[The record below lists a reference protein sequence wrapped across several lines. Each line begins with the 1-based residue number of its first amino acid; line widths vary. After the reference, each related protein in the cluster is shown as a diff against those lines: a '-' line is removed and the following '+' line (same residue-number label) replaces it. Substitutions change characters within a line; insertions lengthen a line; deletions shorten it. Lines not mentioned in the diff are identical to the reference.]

1 MQYTSGSTAN
11 PRGVV
16 LSMRNVTE
24 NVDQIIRNYFRH
36 EGGAPRLPSSVV
48 SWLPLYHDMGLMVGL
63 FIPLFVGCPVILTS
77 PEAFIRKPARWMQ
90 LLAKHQAPFSAAPN
104 FAFDLAVA
112 KTSEEDM
119 AGLDLGHVNTII
131 NGAEQVQPNT
141 ITKFLRRFRPYNL
154 MPAAVK
160 PSYGM
165 AEAVVYLATTKAG
178 SPPTS
183 TEFDADSLARG
194 HAELSTFET
203 ERATRLIRYHSD
215 DKEPLLRIVDP
226 DSNIELGPGR
236 IGEIWIH
243 GKNVSTGYHNADDAL
258 NRDKFQA
265 SIREASAGT
274 PRSPWLRTGDL
285 GFIVGDEFY
294 IVGRMKDL
302 IIQDGVNHYPD
313 DIETTVKEFTG
324 GRVAAFSVSDDGV
337 EHLVIAAEVRT
348 EHGPDKV
355 TIMDFST
362 IKRLVV
368 SALSKLHGLHV
379 TDFLLVP
386 PGALPKTTSGKI
398 SRAACAKQYG
408 ANKLQRSSN
417 VPMTDG
423 SVTADKLQKWFR
435 EYLSTHIECHPNEVS
450 LDVPIRDLGLKS
462 IDVLAI
468 PGDLGDRFGFCIPD
482 LAVWDNPSANDLI
495 DSLLNQRSADS
506 LRESHG
512 HADRNT
518 QGRGSINEP
527 VAVIGV
533 GCRFPGDIDGPER
546 LWDFLTEKKC
556 AITAYPDRG
565 FTNAGTFAES
575 GGFLKDVAGF
585 DNRFFDIPPDE
596 ALRMDPQQRLLLEVS
611 WEALEHAGIIP
622 ESLRL
627 SRTGVFVG
635 VSSTDYVRLVS
646 ASAQQKSTI
655 WDNTGGSSSIIA
667 NRISYFLDI
676 QGPSIVI
683 DTACS
688 SSLVAVHLACRSLS
702 TWDCDIALVGGT
714 NVLISPEPWGGFR
727 EAGILSQTGCC
738 HAFDKSAD
746 GMVRGEGCGV
756 IVLQRLSDARLEGR
770 RILAI
775 LTGSAVNQDGKSNG
789 IMAPN
794 PSAQIGVLENAC
806 KSARVDPLEIGYVE
820 AHGTGTSLGD
830 RIEAHALGMVFG
842 RKRPGSG
849 PLMIGSIKPNIGHL
863 EGAAG
868 IAGLIKA
875 VLMVERGSLLPS
887 GGFTEP
893 NPAIPFTELGLRVV
907 DELQEWP
914 VVAGRPRRAGVSS
927 FGFGGTN
934 AHVIVEEAGSV
945 GADTVS
951 GRADVGGSGGG
962 VVAWVISGKT
972 ASALAAQAG
981 RLGRYVR
988 ARPALDVVDV
998 GYSLV
1003 STRSVFDHRAVV
1015 VGQTRDELLAGLAG
1029 VVAGRPEAGVVCGV
1043 GKPAGKTAFVF
1054 AGQGSQWLGMGSEL
1068 YAAYPVFAEALD
1080 AVVDELDRHL
1090 RYPLRDVIWG
1100 HDQDLLNTTEFA
1112 QPALFAVEV
1121 ALYRLLMSWG
1131 VRPGLVLGHSVGEL
1145 AAAHVAGALCLP
1157 DAAMLVAARG
1167 RLMQALPAGGAMFAV
1182 QAREDEVAPMLGH
1195 DVSIAAVNGPASVV
1209 ISGAH
1214 DAVSAIAD
1222 RLRGQGRR
1230 VHRLAVSHAF
1240 HSALME
1246 PMIAEFTAVA
1256 AELSVGLPTIPV
1268 ISNVTGQLVADD
1280 FASADYW
1287 ARHIR
1292 AVVRFGDSVRSA
1304 HCAGA
1309 SRFIEVGPGGGLTS
1323 LIEASLADAQIVSVP
1338 TLRKDRPE
1346 PVSVM
1351 TAAAQGFVSGMG
1363 LDWASVFSGYR
1374 PKRVELPTYAF
1385 QHQKFWLAPAP
1396 SVSDPT
1402 AAGQIGAS
1410 DGGAELLASSGFA
1423 ARLAGR
1429 SADEQLAAAIEVV
1442 CEHAAAVLG
1451 RDGAAGLDAGQA
1463 FADSG
1468 FNSLSA
1474 VELRNRLTAVTAVT
1488 LPATAIFDH
1497 PTPTELAQY
1506 LITQIDG
1513 HGSSAAAAANPA
1525 ERIDALTDLFLQACD
1540 AGRDADGWKMVA
1552 LASNTRERMSSPV
1565 RNNVSKNVALLAD
1578 GISDVV
1584 VICIPTLTVLSD
1596 QREYRDIANAMT
1608 GRHSVYSLTLPGF
1621 DSSDALPQNADM
1633 IVETVSN
1640 AIIDV
1645 VGGSCRFVLSGYSS
1659 GGVLAYALC
1668 SHLSVKHQRN
1678 PLGVALIDTYLPSQ
1692 IANPSMNEGFSPNDT
1707 GKGLSREVIRVARM
1721 LNRLTATRLTAA
1733 ATYAAIF
1740 QAWEPGRSM
1749 APVLNIVAK
1758 DRIAT
1763 VENLREERINRWRT
1777 AAAEAAYSVAE
1788 VPGDHFGMMSTS
1800 SEAIATEIHDWIS
1813 GLVRGPH
1820 R

>member
-1 MQYTSGSTAN
+1 
-11 PRGVV
+11 
-16 LSMRNVTE
+16 
-24 NVDQIIRNYFRH
+24 
-36 EGGAPRLPSSVV
+36 
-48 SWLPLYHDMGLMVGL
+48 
-63 FIPLFVGCPVILTS
+63 
-77 PEAFIRKPARWMQ
+77 
-90 LLAKHQAPFSAAPN
+90 
-104 FAFDLAVA
+104 
-112 KTSEEDM
+112 
-119 AGLDLGHVNTII
+119 
-131 NGAEQVQPNT
+131 
-141 ITKFLRRFRPYNL
+141 
-154 MPAAVK
+154 
-160 PSYGM
+160 
-165 AEAVVYLATTKAG
+165 
-178 SPPTS
+178 
-183 TEFDADSLARG
+183 
-194 HAELSTFET
+194 
-203 ERATRLIRYHSD
+203 
-215 DKEPLLRIVDP
+215 
-226 DSNIELGPGR
+226 
-236 IGEIWIH
+236 
-243 GKNVSTGYHNADDAL
+243 
-258 NRDKFQA
+258 
-265 SIREASAGT
+265 
-274 PRSPWLRTGDL
+274 
-285 GFIVGDEFY
+285 
-294 IVGRMKDL
+294 
-302 IIQDGVNHYPD
+302 
-313 DIETTVKEFTG
+313 
-324 GRVAAFSVSDDGV
+324 
-337 EHLVIAAEVRT
+337 
-348 EHGPDKV
+348 
-355 TIMDFST
+355 
-362 IKRLVV
+362 
-368 SALSKLHGLHV
+368 
-379 TDFLLVP
+379 
-386 PGALPKTTSGKI
+386 
-398 SRAACAKQYG
+398 
-408 ANKLQRSSN
+408 
-417 VPMTDG
+417 MTDG

-435 EYLSTHIECHPNEVS
+435 EYVSTHIECHPNEVS

-1584 VICIPTLTVLSD
+1584 VICILTLTVLSD

-1820 R
+1820 P

>member
-1 MQYTSGSTAN
+1 MVS
-11 PRGVV
+11 RV
-16 LSMRNVTE
+16 LVHAYRV
-24 NVDQIIRNYFRH
+24 
-36 EGGAPRLPSSVV
+36 SS
-48 SWLPLYHDMGLMVGL
+48 
-63 FIPLFVGCPVILTS
+63 
-77 PEAFIRKPARWMQ
+77 
-90 LLAKHQAPFSAAPN
+90 
-104 FAFDLAVA
+104 
-112 KTSEEDM
+112 
-119 AGLDLGHVNTII
+119 
-131 NGAEQVQPNT
+131 
-141 ITKFLRRFRPYNL
+141 
-154 MPAAVK
+154 
-160 PSYGM
+160 
-165 AEAVVYLATTKAG
+165 
-178 SPPTS
+178 
-183 TEFDADSLARG
+183 
-194 HAELSTFET
+194 
-203 ERATRLIRYHSD
+203 
-215 DKEPLLRIVDP
+215 
-226 DSNIELGPGR
+226 
-236 IGEIWIH
+236 
-243 GKNVSTGYHNADDAL
+243 
-258 NRDKFQA
+258 
-265 SIREASAGT
+265 
-274 PRSPWLRTGDL
+274 
-285 GFIVGDEFY
+285 
-294 IVGRMKDL
+294 
-302 IIQDGVNHYPD
+302 
-313 DIETTVKEFTG
+313 
-324 GRVAAFSVSDDGV
+324 
-337 EHLVIAAEVRT
+337 
-348 EHGPDKV
+348 
-355 TIMDFST
+355 
-362 IKRLVV
+362 
-368 SALSKLHGLHV
+368 
-379 TDFLLVP
+379 
-386 PGALPKTTSGKI
+386 
-398 SRAACAKQYG
+398 
-408 ANKLQRSSN
+408 
-417 VPMTDG
+417 
-423 SVTADKLQKWFR
+423 
-435 EYLSTHIECHPNEVS
+435 NEVS

-1410 DGGAELLASSGFA
+1410 DGGAELLVSSGFA

-1820 R
+1820 P

>member
-1 MQYTSGSTAN
+1 
-11 PRGVV
+11 
-16 LSMRNVTE
+16 
-24 NVDQIIRNYFRH
+24 
-36 EGGAPRLPSSVV
+36 
-48 SWLPLYHDMGLMVGL
+48 
-63 FIPLFVGCPVILTS
+63 
-77 PEAFIRKPARWMQ
+77 
-90 LLAKHQAPFSAAPN
+90 
-104 FAFDLAVA
+104 
-112 KTSEEDM
+112 
-119 AGLDLGHVNTII
+119 
-131 NGAEQVQPNT
+131 
-141 ITKFLRRFRPYNL
+141 
-154 MPAAVK
+154 
-160 PSYGM
+160 
-165 AEAVVYLATTKAG
+165 
-178 SPPTS
+178 
-183 TEFDADSLARG
+183 
-194 HAELSTFET
+194 
-203 ERATRLIRYHSD
+203 
-215 DKEPLLRIVDP
+215 
-226 DSNIELGPGR
+226 
-236 IGEIWIH
+236 
-243 GKNVSTGYHNADDAL
+243 
-258 NRDKFQA
+258 
-265 SIREASAGT
+265 
-274 PRSPWLRTGDL
+274 
-285 GFIVGDEFY
+285 
-294 IVGRMKDL
+294 
-302 IIQDGVNHYPD
+302 
-313 DIETTVKEFTG
+313 
-324 GRVAAFSVSDDGV
+324 
-337 EHLVIAAEVRT
+337 
-348 EHGPDKV
+348 
-355 TIMDFST
+355 
-362 IKRLVV
+362 
-368 SALSKLHGLHV
+368 
-379 TDFLLVP
+379 
-386 PGALPKTTSGKI
+386 
-398 SRAACAKQYG
+398 
-408 ANKLQRSSN
+408 
-417 VPMTDG
+417 MTDG

-435 EYLSTHIECHPNEVS
+435 EYVSTHIECHPNEVS

-1112 QPALFAVEV
+1112 QPALFAVEG

-1596 QREYRDIANAMT
+1596 QREYRGIANAMT

-1820 R
+1820 P

>member
-1 MQYTSGSTAN
+1 
-11 PRGVV
+11 
-16 LSMRNVTE
+16 
-24 NVDQIIRNYFRH
+24 
-36 EGGAPRLPSSVV
+36 
-48 SWLPLYHDMGLMVGL
+48 
-63 FIPLFVGCPVILTS
+63 
-77 PEAFIRKPARWMQ
+77 
-90 LLAKHQAPFSAAPN
+90 
-104 FAFDLAVA
+104 
-112 KTSEEDM
+112 
-119 AGLDLGHVNTII
+119 
-131 NGAEQVQPNT
+131 
-141 ITKFLRRFRPYNL
+141 
-154 MPAAVK
+154 
-160 PSYGM
+160 
-165 AEAVVYLATTKAG
+165 
-178 SPPTS
+178 
-183 TEFDADSLARG
+183 
-194 HAELSTFET
+194 
-203 ERATRLIRYHSD
+203 
-215 DKEPLLRIVDP
+215 
-226 DSNIELGPGR
+226 
-236 IGEIWIH
+236 
-243 GKNVSTGYHNADDAL
+243 
-258 NRDKFQA
+258 
-265 SIREASAGT
+265 
-274 PRSPWLRTGDL
+274 
-285 GFIVGDEFY
+285 
-294 IVGRMKDL
+294 
-302 IIQDGVNHYPD
+302 
-313 DIETTVKEFTG
+313 
-324 GRVAAFSVSDDGV
+324 
-337 EHLVIAAEVRT
+337 
-348 EHGPDKV
+348 
-355 TIMDFST
+355 
-362 IKRLVV
+362 
-368 SALSKLHGLHV
+368 
-379 TDFLLVP
+379 
-386 PGALPKTTSGKI
+386 
-398 SRAACAKQYG
+398 
-408 ANKLQRSSN
+408 
-417 VPMTDG
+417 MTDG

-1363 LDWASVFSGYR
+1363 LDWASAFSGYR

-1596 QREYRDIANAMT
+1596 QREHRDIANAMT

-1820 R
+1820 P

>member
-1 MQYTSGSTAN
+1 MHAY
-11 PRGVV
+11 RV
-16 LSMRNVTE
+16 
-24 NVDQIIRNYFRH
+24 
-36 EGGAPRLPSSVV
+36 SS
-48 SWLPLYHDMGLMVGL
+48 
-63 FIPLFVGCPVILTS
+63 
-77 PEAFIRKPARWMQ
+77 
-90 LLAKHQAPFSAAPN
+90 
-104 FAFDLAVA
+104 
-112 KTSEEDM
+112 
-119 AGLDLGHVNTII
+119 
-131 NGAEQVQPNT
+131 
-141 ITKFLRRFRPYNL
+141 
-154 MPAAVK
+154 
-160 PSYGM
+160 
-165 AEAVVYLATTKAG
+165 
-178 SPPTS
+178 
-183 TEFDADSLARG
+183 
-194 HAELSTFET
+194 
-203 ERATRLIRYHSD
+203 
-215 DKEPLLRIVDP
+215 
-226 DSNIELGPGR
+226 
-236 IGEIWIH
+236 
-243 GKNVSTGYHNADDAL
+243 
-258 NRDKFQA
+258 
-265 SIREASAGT
+265 
-274 PRSPWLRTGDL
+274 
-285 GFIVGDEFY
+285 
-294 IVGRMKDL
+294 
-302 IIQDGVNHYPD
+302 
-313 DIETTVKEFTG
+313 
-324 GRVAAFSVSDDGV
+324 
-337 EHLVIAAEVRT
+337 
-348 EHGPDKV
+348 
-355 TIMDFST
+355 
-362 IKRLVV
+362 
-368 SALSKLHGLHV
+368 
-379 TDFLLVP
+379 
-386 PGALPKTTSGKI
+386 
-398 SRAACAKQYG
+398 
-408 ANKLQRSSN
+408 
-417 VPMTDG
+417 
-423 SVTADKLQKWFR
+423 
-435 EYLSTHIECHPNEVS
+435 NEVS

-1633 IVETVSN
+1633 IVETLSN

-1820 R
+1820 P

>member
-1 MQYTSGSTAN
+1 MVS
-11 PRGVV
+11 RV
-16 LSMRNVTE
+16 LVHAYRV
-24 NVDQIIRNYFRH
+24 
-36 EGGAPRLPSSVV
+36 SS
-48 SWLPLYHDMGLMVGL
+48 
-63 FIPLFVGCPVILTS
+63 
-77 PEAFIRKPARWMQ
+77 
-90 LLAKHQAPFSAAPN
+90 
-104 FAFDLAVA
+104 
-112 KTSEEDM
+112 
-119 AGLDLGHVNTII
+119 
-131 NGAEQVQPNT
+131 
-141 ITKFLRRFRPYNL
+141 
-154 MPAAVK
+154 
-160 PSYGM
+160 
-165 AEAVVYLATTKAG
+165 
-178 SPPTS
+178 
-183 TEFDADSLARG
+183 
-194 HAELSTFET
+194 
-203 ERATRLIRYHSD
+203 
-215 DKEPLLRIVDP
+215 
-226 DSNIELGPGR
+226 
-236 IGEIWIH
+236 
-243 GKNVSTGYHNADDAL
+243 
-258 NRDKFQA
+258 
-265 SIREASAGT
+265 
-274 PRSPWLRTGDL
+274 
-285 GFIVGDEFY
+285 
-294 IVGRMKDL
+294 
-302 IIQDGVNHYPD
+302 
-313 DIETTVKEFTG
+313 
-324 GRVAAFSVSDDGV
+324 
-337 EHLVIAAEVRT
+337 
-348 EHGPDKV
+348 
-355 TIMDFST
+355 
-362 IKRLVV
+362 
-368 SALSKLHGLHV
+368 
-379 TDFLLVP
+379 
-386 PGALPKTTSGKI
+386 
-398 SRAACAKQYG
+398 
-408 ANKLQRSSN
+408 
-417 VPMTDG
+417 
-423 SVTADKLQKWFR
+423 
-435 EYLSTHIECHPNEVS
+435 NEVS
-450 LDVPIRDLGLKS
+450 LDVPIRDLGMKS

-1820 R
+1820 P

>member
-1 MQYTSGSTAN
+1 
-11 PRGVV
+11 
-16 LSMRNVTE
+16 
-24 NVDQIIRNYFRH
+24 
-36 EGGAPRLPSSVV
+36 
-48 SWLPLYHDMGLMVGL
+48 
-63 FIPLFVGCPVILTS
+63 
-77 PEAFIRKPARWMQ
+77 
-90 LLAKHQAPFSAAPN
+90 
-104 FAFDLAVA
+104 
-112 KTSEEDM
+112 
-119 AGLDLGHVNTII
+119 
-131 NGAEQVQPNT
+131 
-141 ITKFLRRFRPYNL
+141 
-154 MPAAVK
+154 
-160 PSYGM
+160 
-165 AEAVVYLATTKAG
+165 
-178 SPPTS
+178 
-183 TEFDADSLARG
+183 
-194 HAELSTFET
+194 
-203 ERATRLIRYHSD
+203 
-215 DKEPLLRIVDP
+215 
-226 DSNIELGPGR
+226 
-236 IGEIWIH
+236 
-243 GKNVSTGYHNADDAL
+243 
-258 NRDKFQA
+258 
-265 SIREASAGT
+265 
-274 PRSPWLRTGDL
+274 
-285 GFIVGDEFY
+285 
-294 IVGRMKDL
+294 
-302 IIQDGVNHYPD
+302 
-313 DIETTVKEFTG
+313 
-324 GRVAAFSVSDDGV
+324 
-337 EHLVIAAEVRT
+337 
-348 EHGPDKV
+348 
-355 TIMDFST
+355 
-362 IKRLVV
+362 
-368 SALSKLHGLHV
+368 
-379 TDFLLVP
+379 
-386 PGALPKTTSGKI
+386 
-398 SRAACAKQYG
+398 
-408 ANKLQRSSN
+408 
-417 VPMTDG
+417 MTDG

-575 GGFLKDVAGF
+575 GGFLNDVAGF

-1525 ERIDALTDLFLQACD
+1525 ERIDALTDVFLQACD

-1820 R
+1820 P

>member
-1 MQYTSGSTAN
+1 
-11 PRGVV
+11 
-16 LSMRNVTE
+16 
-24 NVDQIIRNYFRH
+24 
-36 EGGAPRLPSSVV
+36 
-48 SWLPLYHDMGLMVGL
+48 
-63 FIPLFVGCPVILTS
+63 
-77 PEAFIRKPARWMQ
+77 
-90 LLAKHQAPFSAAPN
+90 
-104 FAFDLAVA
+104 
-112 KTSEEDM
+112 
-119 AGLDLGHVNTII
+119 
-131 NGAEQVQPNT
+131 
-141 ITKFLRRFRPYNL
+141 
-154 MPAAVK
+154 
-160 PSYGM
+160 
-165 AEAVVYLATTKAG
+165 
-178 SPPTS
+178 
-183 TEFDADSLARG
+183 
-194 HAELSTFET
+194 
-203 ERATRLIRYHSD
+203 
-215 DKEPLLRIVDP
+215 
-226 DSNIELGPGR
+226 
-236 IGEIWIH
+236 
-243 GKNVSTGYHNADDAL
+243 
-258 NRDKFQA
+258 
-265 SIREASAGT
+265 
-274 PRSPWLRTGDL
+274 
-285 GFIVGDEFY
+285 
-294 IVGRMKDL
+294 
-302 IIQDGVNHYPD
+302 
-313 DIETTVKEFTG
+313 
-324 GRVAAFSVSDDGV
+324 
-337 EHLVIAAEVRT
+337 
-348 EHGPDKV
+348 
-355 TIMDFST
+355 
-362 IKRLVV
+362 
-368 SALSKLHGLHV
+368 
-379 TDFLLVP
+379 
-386 PGALPKTTSGKI
+386 
-398 SRAACAKQYG
+398 
-408 ANKLQRSSN
+408 
-417 VPMTDG
+417 MTDG

-435 EYLSTHIECHPNEVS
+435 EYVSTHIECHPNEVS

-468 PGDLGDRFGFCIPD
+468 PGDLGDRFGFCITD

-1112 QPALFAVEV
+1112 QPALFAVEG

-1820 R
+1820 P

>member
-1 MQYTSGSTAN
+1 
-11 PRGVV
+11 
-16 LSMRNVTE
+16 
-24 NVDQIIRNYFRH
+24 
-36 EGGAPRLPSSVV
+36 
-48 SWLPLYHDMGLMVGL
+48 
-63 FIPLFVGCPVILTS
+63 
-77 PEAFIRKPARWMQ
+77 
-90 LLAKHQAPFSAAPN
+90 
-104 FAFDLAVA
+104 
-112 KTSEEDM
+112 
-119 AGLDLGHVNTII
+119 
-131 NGAEQVQPNT
+131 
-141 ITKFLRRFRPYNL
+141 
-154 MPAAVK
+154 
-160 PSYGM
+160 
-165 AEAVVYLATTKAG
+165 
-178 SPPTS
+178 
-183 TEFDADSLARG
+183 
-194 HAELSTFET
+194 
-203 ERATRLIRYHSD
+203 
-215 DKEPLLRIVDP
+215 
-226 DSNIELGPGR
+226 
-236 IGEIWIH
+236 
-243 GKNVSTGYHNADDAL
+243 
-258 NRDKFQA
+258 
-265 SIREASAGT
+265 
-274 PRSPWLRTGDL
+274 
-285 GFIVGDEFY
+285 
-294 IVGRMKDL
+294 
-302 IIQDGVNHYPD
+302 
-313 DIETTVKEFTG
+313 
-324 GRVAAFSVSDDGV
+324 
-337 EHLVIAAEVRT
+337 
-348 EHGPDKV
+348 
-355 TIMDFST
+355 
-362 IKRLVV
+362 
-368 SALSKLHGLHV
+368 
-379 TDFLLVP
+379 
-386 PGALPKTTSGKI
+386 
-398 SRAACAKQYG
+398 
-408 ANKLQRSSN
+408 
-417 VPMTDG
+417 MTDG

-962 VVAWVISGKT
+962 VVAWVISGKK

-1385 QHQKFWLAPAP
+1385 QHQKFWHAPAP

-1820 R
+1820 P

>member
-1 MQYTSGSTAN
+1 
-11 PRGVV
+11 
-16 LSMRNVTE
+16 
-24 NVDQIIRNYFRH
+24 
-36 EGGAPRLPSSVV
+36 
-48 SWLPLYHDMGLMVGL
+48 
-63 FIPLFVGCPVILTS
+63 
-77 PEAFIRKPARWMQ
+77 
-90 LLAKHQAPFSAAPN
+90 
-104 FAFDLAVA
+104 
-112 KTSEEDM
+112 
-119 AGLDLGHVNTII
+119 
-131 NGAEQVQPNT
+131 
-141 ITKFLRRFRPYNL
+141 
-154 MPAAVK
+154 
-160 PSYGM
+160 
-165 AEAVVYLATTKAG
+165 
-178 SPPTS
+178 
-183 TEFDADSLARG
+183 
-194 HAELSTFET
+194 
-203 ERATRLIRYHSD
+203 
-215 DKEPLLRIVDP
+215 
-226 DSNIELGPGR
+226 
-236 IGEIWIH
+236 
-243 GKNVSTGYHNADDAL
+243 
-258 NRDKFQA
+258 
-265 SIREASAGT
+265 
-274 PRSPWLRTGDL
+274 
-285 GFIVGDEFY
+285 
-294 IVGRMKDL
+294 
-302 IIQDGVNHYPD
+302 
-313 DIETTVKEFTG
+313 
-324 GRVAAFSVSDDGV
+324 
-337 EHLVIAAEVRT
+337 
-348 EHGPDKV
+348 
-355 TIMDFST
+355 
-362 IKRLVV
+362 
-368 SALSKLHGLHV
+368 
-379 TDFLLVP
+379 
-386 PGALPKTTSGKI
+386 
-398 SRAACAKQYG
+398 
-408 ANKLQRSSN
+408 
-417 VPMTDG
+417 MTDG

-435 EYLSTHIECHPNEVS
+435 EYVSTHIECHPNEVS

-676 QGPSIVI
+676 QGPPIVI

-1740 QAWEPGRSM
+1740 QAWELGRSM

-1820 R
+1820 P

>member
-1 MQYTSGSTAN
+1 
-11 PRGVV
+11 
-16 LSMRNVTE
+16 
-24 NVDQIIRNYFRH
+24 
-36 EGGAPRLPSSVV
+36 
-48 SWLPLYHDMGLMVGL
+48 
-63 FIPLFVGCPVILTS
+63 
-77 PEAFIRKPARWMQ
+77 
-90 LLAKHQAPFSAAPN
+90 
-104 FAFDLAVA
+104 
-112 KTSEEDM
+112 
-119 AGLDLGHVNTII
+119 
-131 NGAEQVQPNT
+131 
-141 ITKFLRRFRPYNL
+141 
-154 MPAAVK
+154 
-160 PSYGM
+160 
-165 AEAVVYLATTKAG
+165 
-178 SPPTS
+178 
-183 TEFDADSLARG
+183 
-194 HAELSTFET
+194 
-203 ERATRLIRYHSD
+203 
-215 DKEPLLRIVDP
+215 
-226 DSNIELGPGR
+226 
-236 IGEIWIH
+236 
-243 GKNVSTGYHNADDAL
+243 
-258 NRDKFQA
+258 
-265 SIREASAGT
+265 
-274 PRSPWLRTGDL
+274 
-285 GFIVGDEFY
+285 
-294 IVGRMKDL
+294 
-302 IIQDGVNHYPD
+302 
-313 DIETTVKEFTG
+313 
-324 GRVAAFSVSDDGV
+324 
-337 EHLVIAAEVRT
+337 
-348 EHGPDKV
+348 
-355 TIMDFST
+355 
-362 IKRLVV
+362 
-368 SALSKLHGLHV
+368 
-379 TDFLLVP
+379 
-386 PGALPKTTSGKI
+386 
-398 SRAACAKQYG
+398 
-408 ANKLQRSSN
+408 
-417 VPMTDG
+417 MTDG

-988 ARPALDVVDV
+988 ARPALDVLDV

-1820 R
+1820 P

>member
-1 MQYTSGSTAN
+1 
-11 PRGVV
+11 
-16 LSMRNVTE
+16 
-24 NVDQIIRNYFRH
+24 
-36 EGGAPRLPSSVV
+36 
-48 SWLPLYHDMGLMVGL
+48 
-63 FIPLFVGCPVILTS
+63 
-77 PEAFIRKPARWMQ
+77 
-90 LLAKHQAPFSAAPN
+90 
-104 FAFDLAVA
+104 
-112 KTSEEDM
+112 
-119 AGLDLGHVNTII
+119 
-131 NGAEQVQPNT
+131 
-141 ITKFLRRFRPYNL
+141 
-154 MPAAVK
+154 
-160 PSYGM
+160 
-165 AEAVVYLATTKAG
+165 
-178 SPPTS
+178 
-183 TEFDADSLARG
+183 
-194 HAELSTFET
+194 
-203 ERATRLIRYHSD
+203 
-215 DKEPLLRIVDP
+215 
-226 DSNIELGPGR
+226 
-236 IGEIWIH
+236 
-243 GKNVSTGYHNADDAL
+243 
-258 NRDKFQA
+258 
-265 SIREASAGT
+265 
-274 PRSPWLRTGDL
+274 
-285 GFIVGDEFY
+285 
-294 IVGRMKDL
+294 
-302 IIQDGVNHYPD
+302 
-313 DIETTVKEFTG
+313 
-324 GRVAAFSVSDDGV
+324 
-337 EHLVIAAEVRT
+337 
-348 EHGPDKV
+348 
-355 TIMDFST
+355 
-362 IKRLVV
+362 
-368 SALSKLHGLHV
+368 
-379 TDFLLVP
+379 
-386 PGALPKTTSGKI
+386 
-398 SRAACAKQYG
+398 
-408 ANKLQRSSN
+408 
-417 VPMTDG
+417 MTDG

-1363 LDWASVFSGYR
+1363 LDWASAFSGYR

-1659 GGVLAYALC
+1659 GGVLAYDLC

-1820 R
+1820 P

>member
-1 MQYTSGSTAN
+1 MVS
-11 PRGVV
+11 RV
-16 LSMRNVTE
+16 LVHAYRV
-24 NVDQIIRNYFRH
+24 
-36 EGGAPRLPSSVV
+36 SS
-48 SWLPLYHDMGLMVGL
+48 
-63 FIPLFVGCPVILTS
+63 
-77 PEAFIRKPARWMQ
+77 
-90 LLAKHQAPFSAAPN
+90 
-104 FAFDLAVA
+104 
-112 KTSEEDM
+112 
-119 AGLDLGHVNTII
+119 
-131 NGAEQVQPNT
+131 
-141 ITKFLRRFRPYNL
+141 
-154 MPAAVK
+154 
-160 PSYGM
+160 
-165 AEAVVYLATTKAG
+165 
-178 SPPTS
+178 
-183 TEFDADSLARG
+183 
-194 HAELSTFET
+194 
-203 ERATRLIRYHSD
+203 
-215 DKEPLLRIVDP
+215 
-226 DSNIELGPGR
+226 
-236 IGEIWIH
+236 
-243 GKNVSTGYHNADDAL
+243 
-258 NRDKFQA
+258 
-265 SIREASAGT
+265 
-274 PRSPWLRTGDL
+274 
-285 GFIVGDEFY
+285 
-294 IVGRMKDL
+294 
-302 IIQDGVNHYPD
+302 
-313 DIETTVKEFTG
+313 
-324 GRVAAFSVSDDGV
+324 
-337 EHLVIAAEVRT
+337 
-348 EHGPDKV
+348 
-355 TIMDFST
+355 
-362 IKRLVV
+362 
-368 SALSKLHGLHV
+368 
-379 TDFLLVP
+379 
-386 PGALPKTTSGKI
+386 
-398 SRAACAKQYG
+398 
-408 ANKLQRSSN
+408 
-417 VPMTDG
+417 
-423 SVTADKLQKWFR
+423 
-435 EYLSTHIECHPNEVS
+435 NEVS

-533 GCRFPGDIDGPER
+533 GCRFPGDIDGPLR

-1820 R
+1820 P

>member
-1 MQYTSGSTAN
+1 
-11 PRGVV
+11 
-16 LSMRNVTE
+16 
-24 NVDQIIRNYFRH
+24 
-36 EGGAPRLPSSVV
+36 
-48 SWLPLYHDMGLMVGL
+48 
-63 FIPLFVGCPVILTS
+63 
-77 PEAFIRKPARWMQ
+77 
-90 LLAKHQAPFSAAPN
+90 
-104 FAFDLAVA
+104 
-112 KTSEEDM
+112 
-119 AGLDLGHVNTII
+119 
-131 NGAEQVQPNT
+131 
-141 ITKFLRRFRPYNL
+141 
-154 MPAAVK
+154 
-160 PSYGM
+160 
-165 AEAVVYLATTKAG
+165 
-178 SPPTS
+178 
-183 TEFDADSLARG
+183 
-194 HAELSTFET
+194 
-203 ERATRLIRYHSD
+203 
-215 DKEPLLRIVDP
+215 
-226 DSNIELGPGR
+226 
-236 IGEIWIH
+236 
-243 GKNVSTGYHNADDAL
+243 
-258 NRDKFQA
+258 
-265 SIREASAGT
+265 
-274 PRSPWLRTGDL
+274 
-285 GFIVGDEFY
+285 
-294 IVGRMKDL
+294 
-302 IIQDGVNHYPD
+302 
-313 DIETTVKEFTG
+313 
-324 GRVAAFSVSDDGV
+324 
-337 EHLVIAAEVRT
+337 
-348 EHGPDKV
+348 
-355 TIMDFST
+355 
-362 IKRLVV
+362 
-368 SALSKLHGLHV
+368 
-379 TDFLLVP
+379 
-386 PGALPKTTSGKI
+386 
-398 SRAACAKQYG
+398 
-408 ANKLQRSSN
+408 
-417 VPMTDG
+417 MTDG

-1385 QHQKFWLAPAP
+1385 QHQKFWLALAP

-1820 R
+1820 P

>member
-1 MQYTSGSTAN
+1 
-11 PRGVV
+11 
-16 LSMRNVTE
+16 
-24 NVDQIIRNYFRH
+24 
-36 EGGAPRLPSSVV
+36 
-48 SWLPLYHDMGLMVGL
+48 
-63 FIPLFVGCPVILTS
+63 
-77 PEAFIRKPARWMQ
+77 
-90 LLAKHQAPFSAAPN
+90 
-104 FAFDLAVA
+104 
-112 KTSEEDM
+112 
-119 AGLDLGHVNTII
+119 
-131 NGAEQVQPNT
+131 
-141 ITKFLRRFRPYNL
+141 
-154 MPAAVK
+154 
-160 PSYGM
+160 
-165 AEAVVYLATTKAG
+165 
-178 SPPTS
+178 
-183 TEFDADSLARG
+183 
-194 HAELSTFET
+194 
-203 ERATRLIRYHSD
+203 
-215 DKEPLLRIVDP
+215 
-226 DSNIELGPGR
+226 
-236 IGEIWIH
+236 
-243 GKNVSTGYHNADDAL
+243 
-258 NRDKFQA
+258 
-265 SIREASAGT
+265 
-274 PRSPWLRTGDL
+274 
-285 GFIVGDEFY
+285 
-294 IVGRMKDL
+294 
-302 IIQDGVNHYPD
+302 
-313 DIETTVKEFTG
+313 
-324 GRVAAFSVSDDGV
+324 
-337 EHLVIAAEVRT
+337 
-348 EHGPDKV
+348 
-355 TIMDFST
+355 
-362 IKRLVV
+362 
-368 SALSKLHGLHV
+368 
-379 TDFLLVP
+379 
-386 PGALPKTTSGKI
+386 
-398 SRAACAKQYG
+398 
-408 ANKLQRSSN
+408 
-417 VPMTDG
+417 MTDG

-435 EYLSTHIECHPNEVS
+435 EYVSTHIECHPNEVS

-676 QGPSIVI
+676 QGPPIVI

-727 EAGILSQTGCC
+727 EAGMLSQTGCC

-1820 R
+1820 P

>member
-1 MQYTSGSTAN
+1 
-11 PRGVV
+11 
-16 LSMRNVTE
+16 
-24 NVDQIIRNYFRH
+24 
-36 EGGAPRLPSSVV
+36 
-48 SWLPLYHDMGLMVGL
+48 
-63 FIPLFVGCPVILTS
+63 
-77 PEAFIRKPARWMQ
+77 
-90 LLAKHQAPFSAAPN
+90 
-104 FAFDLAVA
+104 
-112 KTSEEDM
+112 
-119 AGLDLGHVNTII
+119 
-131 NGAEQVQPNT
+131 
-141 ITKFLRRFRPYNL
+141 
-154 MPAAVK
+154 
-160 PSYGM
+160 
-165 AEAVVYLATTKAG
+165 
-178 SPPTS
+178 
-183 TEFDADSLARG
+183 
-194 HAELSTFET
+194 
-203 ERATRLIRYHSD
+203 
-215 DKEPLLRIVDP
+215 
-226 DSNIELGPGR
+226 
-236 IGEIWIH
+236 
-243 GKNVSTGYHNADDAL
+243 
-258 NRDKFQA
+258 
-265 SIREASAGT
+265 
-274 PRSPWLRTGDL
+274 
-285 GFIVGDEFY
+285 
-294 IVGRMKDL
+294 
-302 IIQDGVNHYPD
+302 
-313 DIETTVKEFTG
+313 
-324 GRVAAFSVSDDGV
+324 
-337 EHLVIAAEVRT
+337 
-348 EHGPDKV
+348 
-355 TIMDFST
+355 
-362 IKRLVV
+362 
-368 SALSKLHGLHV
+368 
-379 TDFLLVP
+379 
-386 PGALPKTTSGKI
+386 
-398 SRAACAKQYG
+398 
-408 ANKLQRSSN
+408 
-417 VPMTDG
+417 MTDG

-435 EYLSTHIECHPNEVS
+435 EYVSTHIECHPNEVS

-655 WDNTGGSSSIIA
+655 WNNTGGSSSIIA

-988 ARPALDVVDV
+988 GRPALDVVDV

-1820 R
+1820 P

>member
-1 MQYTSGSTAN
+1 MVS
-11 PRGVV
+11 RV
-16 LSMRNVTE
+16 LVHAYRV
-24 NVDQIIRNYFRH
+24 
-36 EGGAPRLPSSVV
+36 SS
-48 SWLPLYHDMGLMVGL
+48 
-63 FIPLFVGCPVILTS
+63 
-77 PEAFIRKPARWMQ
+77 
-90 LLAKHQAPFSAAPN
+90 
-104 FAFDLAVA
+104 
-112 KTSEEDM
+112 
-119 AGLDLGHVNTII
+119 
-131 NGAEQVQPNT
+131 
-141 ITKFLRRFRPYNL
+141 
-154 MPAAVK
+154 
-160 PSYGM
+160 
-165 AEAVVYLATTKAG
+165 
-178 SPPTS
+178 
-183 TEFDADSLARG
+183 
-194 HAELSTFET
+194 
-203 ERATRLIRYHSD
+203 
-215 DKEPLLRIVDP
+215 
-226 DSNIELGPGR
+226 
-236 IGEIWIH
+236 
-243 GKNVSTGYHNADDAL
+243 
-258 NRDKFQA
+258 
-265 SIREASAGT
+265 
-274 PRSPWLRTGDL
+274 
-285 GFIVGDEFY
+285 
-294 IVGRMKDL
+294 
-302 IIQDGVNHYPD
+302 
-313 DIETTVKEFTG
+313 
-324 GRVAAFSVSDDGV
+324 
-337 EHLVIAAEVRT
+337 
-348 EHGPDKV
+348 
-355 TIMDFST
+355 
-362 IKRLVV
+362 
-368 SALSKLHGLHV
+368 
-379 TDFLLVP
+379 
-386 PGALPKTTSGKI
+386 
-398 SRAACAKQYG
+398 
-408 ANKLQRSSN
+408 
-417 VPMTDG
+417 
-423 SVTADKLQKWFR
+423 
-435 EYLSTHIECHPNEVS
+435 NEVS

-611 WEALEHAGIIP
+611 WEALEHAGIIS

-1820 R
+1820 P

>member
-1 MQYTSGSTAN
+1 
-11 PRGVV
+11 
-16 LSMRNVTE
+16 
-24 NVDQIIRNYFRH
+24 
-36 EGGAPRLPSSVV
+36 
-48 SWLPLYHDMGLMVGL
+48 
-63 FIPLFVGCPVILTS
+63 
-77 PEAFIRKPARWMQ
+77 
-90 LLAKHQAPFSAAPN
+90 
-104 FAFDLAVA
+104 
-112 KTSEEDM
+112 
-119 AGLDLGHVNTII
+119 
-131 NGAEQVQPNT
+131 
-141 ITKFLRRFRPYNL
+141 
-154 MPAAVK
+154 
-160 PSYGM
+160 
-165 AEAVVYLATTKAG
+165 
-178 SPPTS
+178 
-183 TEFDADSLARG
+183 
-194 HAELSTFET
+194 
-203 ERATRLIRYHSD
+203 
-215 DKEPLLRIVDP
+215 
-226 DSNIELGPGR
+226 
-236 IGEIWIH
+236 
-243 GKNVSTGYHNADDAL
+243 
-258 NRDKFQA
+258 
-265 SIREASAGT
+265 
-274 PRSPWLRTGDL
+274 
-285 GFIVGDEFY
+285 
-294 IVGRMKDL
+294 
-302 IIQDGVNHYPD
+302 
-313 DIETTVKEFTG
+313 
-324 GRVAAFSVSDDGV
+324 
-337 EHLVIAAEVRT
+337 
-348 EHGPDKV
+348 
-355 TIMDFST
+355 
-362 IKRLVV
+362 
-368 SALSKLHGLHV
+368 
-379 TDFLLVP
+379 
-386 PGALPKTTSGKI
+386 
-398 SRAACAKQYG
+398 
-408 ANKLQRSSN
+408 
-417 VPMTDG
+417 MTDG
-423 SVTADKLQKWFR
+423 SVTADKLQKWFL

>member
-1 MQYTSGSTAN
+1 M
-11 PRGVV
+11 
-16 LSMRNVTE
+16 
-24 NVDQIIRNYFRH
+24 
-36 EGGAPRLPSSVV
+36 V
-48 SWLPLYHDMGLMVGL
+48 SRV
-63 FIPLFVGCPVILTS
+63 
-77 PEAFIRKPARWMQ
+77 
-90 LLAKHQAPFSAAPN
+90 
-104 FAFDLAVA
+104 
-112 KTSEEDM
+112 
-119 AGLDLGHVNTII
+119 LGH
-131 NGAEQVQPNT
+131 AY
-141 ITKFLRRFRPYNL
+141 R
-154 MPAAVK
+154 
-160 PSYGM
+160 
-165 AEAVVYLATTKAG
+165 
-178 SPPTS
+178 
-183 TEFDADSLARG
+183 
-194 HAELSTFET
+194 
-203 ERATRLIRYHSD
+203 
-215 DKEPLLRIVDP
+215 
-226 DSNIELGPGR
+226 
-236 IGEIWIH
+236 
-243 GKNVSTGYHNADDAL
+243 VS
-258 NRDKFQA
+258 
-265 SIREASAGT
+265 S
-274 PRSPWLRTGDL
+274 
-285 GFIVGDEFY
+285 
-294 IVGRMKDL
+294 
-302 IIQDGVNHYPD
+302 
-313 DIETTVKEFTG
+313 
-324 GRVAAFSVSDDGV
+324 
-337 EHLVIAAEVRT
+337 
-348 EHGPDKV
+348 
-355 TIMDFST
+355 
-362 IKRLVV
+362 
-368 SALSKLHGLHV
+368 
-379 TDFLLVP
+379 
-386 PGALPKTTSGKI
+386 
-398 SRAACAKQYG
+398 
-408 ANKLQRSSN
+408 
-417 VPMTDG
+417 
-423 SVTADKLQKWFR
+423 
-435 EYLSTHIECHPNEVS
+435 NEVS

-1820 R
+1820 P

>member
-1 MQYTSGSTAN
+1 
-11 PRGVV
+11 
-16 LSMRNVTE
+16 
-24 NVDQIIRNYFRH
+24 
-36 EGGAPRLPSSVV
+36 
-48 SWLPLYHDMGLMVGL
+48 
-63 FIPLFVGCPVILTS
+63 
-77 PEAFIRKPARWMQ
+77 
-90 LLAKHQAPFSAAPN
+90 
-104 FAFDLAVA
+104 
-112 KTSEEDM
+112 
-119 AGLDLGHVNTII
+119 
-131 NGAEQVQPNT
+131 
-141 ITKFLRRFRPYNL
+141 
-154 MPAAVK
+154 
-160 PSYGM
+160 
-165 AEAVVYLATTKAG
+165 
-178 SPPTS
+178 
-183 TEFDADSLARG
+183 
-194 HAELSTFET
+194 
-203 ERATRLIRYHSD
+203 
-215 DKEPLLRIVDP
+215 
-226 DSNIELGPGR
+226 
-236 IGEIWIH
+236 
-243 GKNVSTGYHNADDAL
+243 
-258 NRDKFQA
+258 
-265 SIREASAGT
+265 
-274 PRSPWLRTGDL
+274 
-285 GFIVGDEFY
+285 
-294 IVGRMKDL
+294 
-302 IIQDGVNHYPD
+302 
-313 DIETTVKEFTG
+313 
-324 GRVAAFSVSDDGV
+324 
-337 EHLVIAAEVRT
+337 
-348 EHGPDKV
+348 
-355 TIMDFST
+355 
-362 IKRLVV
+362 
-368 SALSKLHGLHV
+368 
-379 TDFLLVP
+379 
-386 PGALPKTTSGKI
+386 
-398 SRAACAKQYG
+398 
-408 ANKLQRSSN
+408 
-417 VPMTDG
+417 MTDG

-667 NRISYFLDI
+667 NRILYFLDI

-1121 ALYRLLMSWG
+1121 ALYRLVMSWG

-1525 ERIDALTDLFLQACD
+1525 ERIDALTDVFLQACD

-1820 R
+1820 P

>member
-1 MQYTSGSTAN
+1 
-11 PRGVV
+11 
-16 LSMRNVTE
+16 
-24 NVDQIIRNYFRH
+24 
-36 EGGAPRLPSSVV
+36 
-48 SWLPLYHDMGLMVGL
+48 
-63 FIPLFVGCPVILTS
+63 
-77 PEAFIRKPARWMQ
+77 
-90 LLAKHQAPFSAAPN
+90 
-104 FAFDLAVA
+104 
-112 KTSEEDM
+112 
-119 AGLDLGHVNTII
+119 
-131 NGAEQVQPNT
+131 
-141 ITKFLRRFRPYNL
+141 
-154 MPAAVK
+154 
-160 PSYGM
+160 
-165 AEAVVYLATTKAG
+165 
-178 SPPTS
+178 
-183 TEFDADSLARG
+183 
-194 HAELSTFET
+194 
-203 ERATRLIRYHSD
+203 
-215 DKEPLLRIVDP
+215 
-226 DSNIELGPGR
+226 
-236 IGEIWIH
+236 
-243 GKNVSTGYHNADDAL
+243 
-258 NRDKFQA
+258 
-265 SIREASAGT
+265 
-274 PRSPWLRTGDL
+274 
-285 GFIVGDEFY
+285 
-294 IVGRMKDL
+294 
-302 IIQDGVNHYPD
+302 
-313 DIETTVKEFTG
+313 
-324 GRVAAFSVSDDGV
+324 
-337 EHLVIAAEVRT
+337 
-348 EHGPDKV
+348 
-355 TIMDFST
+355 
-362 IKRLVV
+362 
-368 SALSKLHGLHV
+368 
-379 TDFLLVP
+379 
-386 PGALPKTTSGKI
+386 
-398 SRAACAKQYG
+398 
-408 ANKLQRSSN
+408 
-417 VPMTDG
+417 MTDG

-1043 GKPAGKTAFVF
+1043 GKQAGKTAFVF

-1363 LDWASVFSGYR
+1363 LDWASAFSGYR

-1429 SADEQLAAAIEVV
+1429 AADEQLAAAIEVV

-1820 R
+1820 P

>member
-1 MQYTSGSTAN
+1 
-11 PRGVV
+11 
-16 LSMRNVTE
+16 
-24 NVDQIIRNYFRH
+24 
-36 EGGAPRLPSSVV
+36 
-48 SWLPLYHDMGLMVGL
+48 
-63 FIPLFVGCPVILTS
+63 
-77 PEAFIRKPARWMQ
+77 
-90 LLAKHQAPFSAAPN
+90 
-104 FAFDLAVA
+104 
-112 KTSEEDM
+112 
-119 AGLDLGHVNTII
+119 
-131 NGAEQVQPNT
+131 
-141 ITKFLRRFRPYNL
+141 
-154 MPAAVK
+154 
-160 PSYGM
+160 
-165 AEAVVYLATTKAG
+165 
-178 SPPTS
+178 
-183 TEFDADSLARG
+183 
-194 HAELSTFET
+194 
-203 ERATRLIRYHSD
+203 
-215 DKEPLLRIVDP
+215 
-226 DSNIELGPGR
+226 
-236 IGEIWIH
+236 
-243 GKNVSTGYHNADDAL
+243 
-258 NRDKFQA
+258 
-265 SIREASAGT
+265 
-274 PRSPWLRTGDL
+274 
-285 GFIVGDEFY
+285 
-294 IVGRMKDL
+294 
-302 IIQDGVNHYPD
+302 
-313 DIETTVKEFTG
+313 
-324 GRVAAFSVSDDGV
+324 
-337 EHLVIAAEVRT
+337 
-348 EHGPDKV
+348 
-355 TIMDFST
+355 
-362 IKRLVV
+362 
-368 SALSKLHGLHV
+368 
-379 TDFLLVP
+379 
-386 PGALPKTTSGKI
+386 
-398 SRAACAKQYG
+398 
-408 ANKLQRSSN
+408 
-417 VPMTDG
+417 MTDG

-1363 LDWASVFSGYR
+1363 LDWASAFSGYR

-1463 FADSG
+1463 FVDSG

-1820 R
+1820 P

>member
-1 MQYTSGSTAN
+1 
-11 PRGVV
+11 
-16 LSMRNVTE
+16 
-24 NVDQIIRNYFRH
+24 
-36 EGGAPRLPSSVV
+36 
-48 SWLPLYHDMGLMVGL
+48 
-63 FIPLFVGCPVILTS
+63 
-77 PEAFIRKPARWMQ
+77 
-90 LLAKHQAPFSAAPN
+90 
-104 FAFDLAVA
+104 
-112 KTSEEDM
+112 
-119 AGLDLGHVNTII
+119 
-131 NGAEQVQPNT
+131 
-141 ITKFLRRFRPYNL
+141 
-154 MPAAVK
+154 
-160 PSYGM
+160 
-165 AEAVVYLATTKAG
+165 
-178 SPPTS
+178 
-183 TEFDADSLARG
+183 
-194 HAELSTFET
+194 
-203 ERATRLIRYHSD
+203 
-215 DKEPLLRIVDP
+215 
-226 DSNIELGPGR
+226 
-236 IGEIWIH
+236 
-243 GKNVSTGYHNADDAL
+243 
-258 NRDKFQA
+258 
-265 SIREASAGT
+265 
-274 PRSPWLRTGDL
+274 
-285 GFIVGDEFY
+285 
-294 IVGRMKDL
+294 
-302 IIQDGVNHYPD
+302 
-313 DIETTVKEFTG
+313 
-324 GRVAAFSVSDDGV
+324 
-337 EHLVIAAEVRT
+337 
-348 EHGPDKV
+348 
-355 TIMDFST
+355 
-362 IKRLVV
+362 
-368 SALSKLHGLHV
+368 
-379 TDFLLVP
+379 
-386 PGALPKTTSGKI
+386 
-398 SRAACAKQYG
+398 
-408 ANKLQRSSN
+408 
-417 VPMTDG
+417 
-423 SVTADKLQKWFR
+423 
-435 EYLSTHIECHPNEVS
+435 
-450 LDVPIRDLGLKS
+450 
-462 IDVLAI
+462 
-468 PGDLGDRFGFCIPD
+468 
-482 LAVWDNPSANDLI
+482 
-495 DSLLNQRSADS
+495 
-506 LRESHG
+506 
-512 HADRNT
+512 
-518 QGRGSINEP
+518 
-527 VAVIGV
+527 
-533 GCRFPGDIDGPER
+533 
-546 LWDFLTEKKC
+546 
-556 AITAYPDRG
+556 
-565 FTNAGTFAES
+565 
-575 GGFLKDVAGF
+575 
-585 DNRFFDIPPDE
+585 
-596 ALRMDPQQRLLLEVS
+596 MDPQQRLLLEVS

-1668 SHLSVKHQRN
+1668 SHLSVKHQPN

-1820 R
+1820 P

>member
-1 MQYTSGSTAN
+1 
-11 PRGVV
+11 
-16 LSMRNVTE
+16 
-24 NVDQIIRNYFRH
+24 
-36 EGGAPRLPSSVV
+36 
-48 SWLPLYHDMGLMVGL
+48 
-63 FIPLFVGCPVILTS
+63 
-77 PEAFIRKPARWMQ
+77 
-90 LLAKHQAPFSAAPN
+90 
-104 FAFDLAVA
+104 
-112 KTSEEDM
+112 
-119 AGLDLGHVNTII
+119 
-131 NGAEQVQPNT
+131 
-141 ITKFLRRFRPYNL
+141 
-154 MPAAVK
+154 
-160 PSYGM
+160 
-165 AEAVVYLATTKAG
+165 
-178 SPPTS
+178 
-183 TEFDADSLARG
+183 
-194 HAELSTFET
+194 
-203 ERATRLIRYHSD
+203 
-215 DKEPLLRIVDP
+215 
-226 DSNIELGPGR
+226 
-236 IGEIWIH
+236 
-243 GKNVSTGYHNADDAL
+243 
-258 NRDKFQA
+258 
-265 SIREASAGT
+265 
-274 PRSPWLRTGDL
+274 
-285 GFIVGDEFY
+285 
-294 IVGRMKDL
+294 
-302 IIQDGVNHYPD
+302 
-313 DIETTVKEFTG
+313 
-324 GRVAAFSVSDDGV
+324 
-337 EHLVIAAEVRT
+337 
-348 EHGPDKV
+348 
-355 TIMDFST
+355 
-362 IKRLVV
+362 
-368 SALSKLHGLHV
+368 
-379 TDFLLVP
+379 
-386 PGALPKTTSGKI
+386 
-398 SRAACAKQYG
+398 
-408 ANKLQRSSN
+408 
-417 VPMTDG
+417 MTDG

-1292 AVVRFGDSVRSA
+1292 AVVRFGDSIRSA

-1820 R
+1820 P

>member
-1 MQYTSGSTAN
+1 
-11 PRGVV
+11 
-16 LSMRNVTE
+16 
-24 NVDQIIRNYFRH
+24 
-36 EGGAPRLPSSVV
+36 
-48 SWLPLYHDMGLMVGL
+48 
-63 FIPLFVGCPVILTS
+63 
-77 PEAFIRKPARWMQ
+77 
-90 LLAKHQAPFSAAPN
+90 
-104 FAFDLAVA
+104 
-112 KTSEEDM
+112 
-119 AGLDLGHVNTII
+119 
-131 NGAEQVQPNT
+131 
-141 ITKFLRRFRPYNL
+141 
-154 MPAAVK
+154 
-160 PSYGM
+160 
-165 AEAVVYLATTKAG
+165 
-178 SPPTS
+178 
-183 TEFDADSLARG
+183 
-194 HAELSTFET
+194 
-203 ERATRLIRYHSD
+203 
-215 DKEPLLRIVDP
+215 
-226 DSNIELGPGR
+226 
-236 IGEIWIH
+236 
-243 GKNVSTGYHNADDAL
+243 
-258 NRDKFQA
+258 
-265 SIREASAGT
+265 
-274 PRSPWLRTGDL
+274 
-285 GFIVGDEFY
+285 
-294 IVGRMKDL
+294 
-302 IIQDGVNHYPD
+302 
-313 DIETTVKEFTG
+313 
-324 GRVAAFSVSDDGV
+324 
-337 EHLVIAAEVRT
+337 
-348 EHGPDKV
+348 
-355 TIMDFST
+355 
-362 IKRLVV
+362 
-368 SALSKLHGLHV
+368 
-379 TDFLLVP
+379 
-386 PGALPKTTSGKI
+386 
-398 SRAACAKQYG
+398 
-408 ANKLQRSSN
+408 
-417 VPMTDG
+417 MTDG

-1246 PMIAEFTAVA
+1246 PMVAEFTAVA

>member
-1 MQYTSGSTAN
+1 MVS
-11 PRGVV
+11 RV
-16 LSMRNVTE
+16 LVHAYRV
-24 NVDQIIRNYFRH
+24 
-36 EGGAPRLPSSVV
+36 SS
-48 SWLPLYHDMGLMVGL
+48 
-63 FIPLFVGCPVILTS
+63 
-77 PEAFIRKPARWMQ
+77 
-90 LLAKHQAPFSAAPN
+90 
-104 FAFDLAVA
+104 
-112 KTSEEDM
+112 
-119 AGLDLGHVNTII
+119 
-131 NGAEQVQPNT
+131 
-141 ITKFLRRFRPYNL
+141 
-154 MPAAVK
+154 
-160 PSYGM
+160 
-165 AEAVVYLATTKAG
+165 
-178 SPPTS
+178 
-183 TEFDADSLARG
+183 
-194 HAELSTFET
+194 
-203 ERATRLIRYHSD
+203 
-215 DKEPLLRIVDP
+215 
-226 DSNIELGPGR
+226 
-236 IGEIWIH
+236 
-243 GKNVSTGYHNADDAL
+243 
-258 NRDKFQA
+258 
-265 SIREASAGT
+265 
-274 PRSPWLRTGDL
+274 
-285 GFIVGDEFY
+285 
-294 IVGRMKDL
+294 
-302 IIQDGVNHYPD
+302 
-313 DIETTVKEFTG
+313 
-324 GRVAAFSVSDDGV
+324 
-337 EHLVIAAEVRT
+337 
-348 EHGPDKV
+348 
-355 TIMDFST
+355 
-362 IKRLVV
+362 
-368 SALSKLHGLHV
+368 
-379 TDFLLVP
+379 
-386 PGALPKTTSGKI
+386 
-398 SRAACAKQYG
+398 
-408 ANKLQRSSN
+408 
-417 VPMTDG
+417 
-423 SVTADKLQKWFR
+423 
-435 EYLSTHIECHPNEVS
+435 NEVS

-1721 LNRLTATRLTAA
+1721 LNRLTATRLIAA

-1820 R
+1820 P

>member
-1 MQYTSGSTAN
+1 
-11 PRGVV
+11 
-16 LSMRNVTE
+16 
-24 NVDQIIRNYFRH
+24 
-36 EGGAPRLPSSVV
+36 
-48 SWLPLYHDMGLMVGL
+48 
-63 FIPLFVGCPVILTS
+63 
-77 PEAFIRKPARWMQ
+77 
-90 LLAKHQAPFSAAPN
+90 
-104 FAFDLAVA
+104 
-112 KTSEEDM
+112 
-119 AGLDLGHVNTII
+119 
-131 NGAEQVQPNT
+131 
-141 ITKFLRRFRPYNL
+141 
-154 MPAAVK
+154 
-160 PSYGM
+160 
-165 AEAVVYLATTKAG
+165 
-178 SPPTS
+178 
-183 TEFDADSLARG
+183 
-194 HAELSTFET
+194 
-203 ERATRLIRYHSD
+203 
-215 DKEPLLRIVDP
+215 
-226 DSNIELGPGR
+226 
-236 IGEIWIH
+236 
-243 GKNVSTGYHNADDAL
+243 
-258 NRDKFQA
+258 
-265 SIREASAGT
+265 
-274 PRSPWLRTGDL
+274 
-285 GFIVGDEFY
+285 
-294 IVGRMKDL
+294 
-302 IIQDGVNHYPD
+302 
-313 DIETTVKEFTG
+313 
-324 GRVAAFSVSDDGV
+324 
-337 EHLVIAAEVRT
+337 
-348 EHGPDKV
+348 
-355 TIMDFST
+355 
-362 IKRLVV
+362 
-368 SALSKLHGLHV
+368 
-379 TDFLLVP
+379 
-386 PGALPKTTSGKI
+386 
-398 SRAACAKQYG
+398 
-408 ANKLQRSSN
+408 
-417 VPMTDG
+417 MTDG

-1513 HGSSAAAAANPA
+1513 HGSSAAAAANRA

>member
-1 MQYTSGSTAN
+1 MVS
-11 PRGVV
+11 RV
-16 LSMRNVTE
+16 LVHAYRV
-24 NVDQIIRNYFRH
+24 
-36 EGGAPRLPSSVV
+36 SS
-48 SWLPLYHDMGLMVGL
+48 
-63 FIPLFVGCPVILTS
+63 
-77 PEAFIRKPARWMQ
+77 
-90 LLAKHQAPFSAAPN
+90 
-104 FAFDLAVA
+104 
-112 KTSEEDM
+112 
-119 AGLDLGHVNTII
+119 
-131 NGAEQVQPNT
+131 
-141 ITKFLRRFRPYNL
+141 
-154 MPAAVK
+154 
-160 PSYGM
+160 
-165 AEAVVYLATTKAG
+165 
-178 SPPTS
+178 
-183 TEFDADSLARG
+183 
-194 HAELSTFET
+194 
-203 ERATRLIRYHSD
+203 
-215 DKEPLLRIVDP
+215 
-226 DSNIELGPGR
+226 
-236 IGEIWIH
+236 
-243 GKNVSTGYHNADDAL
+243 
-258 NRDKFQA
+258 
-265 SIREASAGT
+265 
-274 PRSPWLRTGDL
+274 
-285 GFIVGDEFY
+285 
-294 IVGRMKDL
+294 
-302 IIQDGVNHYPD
+302 
-313 DIETTVKEFTG
+313 
-324 GRVAAFSVSDDGV
+324 
-337 EHLVIAAEVRT
+337 
-348 EHGPDKV
+348 
-355 TIMDFST
+355 
-362 IKRLVV
+362 
-368 SALSKLHGLHV
+368 
-379 TDFLLVP
+379 
-386 PGALPKTTSGKI
+386 
-398 SRAACAKQYG
+398 
-408 ANKLQRSSN
+408 
-417 VPMTDG
+417 
-423 SVTADKLQKWFR
+423 
-435 EYLSTHIECHPNEVS
+435 NEVS

-1659 GGVLAYALC
+1659 GGVLAYVLC

-1820 R
+1820 P

>member
-1 MQYTSGSTAN
+1 
-11 PRGVV
+11 
-16 LSMRNVTE
+16 
-24 NVDQIIRNYFRH
+24 
-36 EGGAPRLPSSVV
+36 
-48 SWLPLYHDMGLMVGL
+48 
-63 FIPLFVGCPVILTS
+63 
-77 PEAFIRKPARWMQ
+77 
-90 LLAKHQAPFSAAPN
+90 
-104 FAFDLAVA
+104 
-112 KTSEEDM
+112 
-119 AGLDLGHVNTII
+119 
-131 NGAEQVQPNT
+131 
-141 ITKFLRRFRPYNL
+141 
-154 MPAAVK
+154 
-160 PSYGM
+160 
-165 AEAVVYLATTKAG
+165 
-178 SPPTS
+178 
-183 TEFDADSLARG
+183 
-194 HAELSTFET
+194 
-203 ERATRLIRYHSD
+203 
-215 DKEPLLRIVDP
+215 
-226 DSNIELGPGR
+226 
-236 IGEIWIH
+236 
-243 GKNVSTGYHNADDAL
+243 
-258 NRDKFQA
+258 
-265 SIREASAGT
+265 
-274 PRSPWLRTGDL
+274 
-285 GFIVGDEFY
+285 
-294 IVGRMKDL
+294 
-302 IIQDGVNHYPD
+302 
-313 DIETTVKEFTG
+313 
-324 GRVAAFSVSDDGV
+324 
-337 EHLVIAAEVRT
+337 
-348 EHGPDKV
+348 
-355 TIMDFST
+355 
-362 IKRLVV
+362 
-368 SALSKLHGLHV
+368 
-379 TDFLLVP
+379 
-386 PGALPKTTSGKI
+386 
-398 SRAACAKQYG
+398 
-408 ANKLQRSSN
+408 
-417 VPMTDG
+417 MTDG

-1621 DSSDALPQNADM
+1621 DSSDALLQNADM

-1820 R
+1820 P

>member
-1 MQYTSGSTAN
+1 
-11 PRGVV
+11 
-16 LSMRNVTE
+16 
-24 NVDQIIRNYFRH
+24 
-36 EGGAPRLPSSVV
+36 
-48 SWLPLYHDMGLMVGL
+48 
-63 FIPLFVGCPVILTS
+63 
-77 PEAFIRKPARWMQ
+77 
-90 LLAKHQAPFSAAPN
+90 
-104 FAFDLAVA
+104 
-112 KTSEEDM
+112 
-119 AGLDLGHVNTII
+119 
-131 NGAEQVQPNT
+131 
-141 ITKFLRRFRPYNL
+141 
-154 MPAAVK
+154 
-160 PSYGM
+160 
-165 AEAVVYLATTKAG
+165 
-178 SPPTS
+178 
-183 TEFDADSLARG
+183 
-194 HAELSTFET
+194 
-203 ERATRLIRYHSD
+203 
-215 DKEPLLRIVDP
+215 
-226 DSNIELGPGR
+226 
-236 IGEIWIH
+236 
-243 GKNVSTGYHNADDAL
+243 
-258 NRDKFQA
+258 
-265 SIREASAGT
+265 
-274 PRSPWLRTGDL
+274 
-285 GFIVGDEFY
+285 
-294 IVGRMKDL
+294 
-302 IIQDGVNHYPD
+302 
-313 DIETTVKEFTG
+313 
-324 GRVAAFSVSDDGV
+324 
-337 EHLVIAAEVRT
+337 
-348 EHGPDKV
+348 
-355 TIMDFST
+355 
-362 IKRLVV
+362 
-368 SALSKLHGLHV
+368 
-379 TDFLLVP
+379 
-386 PGALPKTTSGKI
+386 
-398 SRAACAKQYG
+398 
-408 ANKLQRSSN
+408 
-417 VPMTDG
+417 MTDG

-435 EYLSTHIECHPNEVS
+435 EYVSTHIECHPNEVS

-1323 LIEASLADAQIVSVP
+1323 LIEASLADAQTVSVP

-1820 R
+1820 P

>member
-1 MQYTSGSTAN
+1 MVS
-11 PRGVV
+11 RV
-16 LSMRNVTE
+16 LVHAYRV
-24 NVDQIIRNYFRH
+24 
-36 EGGAPRLPSSVV
+36 SS
-48 SWLPLYHDMGLMVGL
+48 
-63 FIPLFVGCPVILTS
+63 
-77 PEAFIRKPARWMQ
+77 
-90 LLAKHQAPFSAAPN
+90 
-104 FAFDLAVA
+104 
-112 KTSEEDM
+112 
-119 AGLDLGHVNTII
+119 
-131 NGAEQVQPNT
+131 
-141 ITKFLRRFRPYNL
+141 
-154 MPAAVK
+154 
-160 PSYGM
+160 
-165 AEAVVYLATTKAG
+165 
-178 SPPTS
+178 
-183 TEFDADSLARG
+183 
-194 HAELSTFET
+194 
-203 ERATRLIRYHSD
+203 
-215 DKEPLLRIVDP
+215 
-226 DSNIELGPGR
+226 
-236 IGEIWIH
+236 
-243 GKNVSTGYHNADDAL
+243 
-258 NRDKFQA
+258 
-265 SIREASAGT
+265 
-274 PRSPWLRTGDL
+274 
-285 GFIVGDEFY
+285 
-294 IVGRMKDL
+294 
-302 IIQDGVNHYPD
+302 
-313 DIETTVKEFTG
+313 
-324 GRVAAFSVSDDGV
+324 
-337 EHLVIAAEVRT
+337 
-348 EHGPDKV
+348 
-355 TIMDFST
+355 
-362 IKRLVV
+362 
-368 SALSKLHGLHV
+368 
-379 TDFLLVP
+379 
-386 PGALPKTTSGKI
+386 
-398 SRAACAKQYG
+398 
-408 ANKLQRSSN
+408 
-417 VPMTDG
+417 
-423 SVTADKLQKWFR
+423 
-435 EYLSTHIECHPNEVS
+435 NEVS

-1525 ERIDALTDLFLQACD
+1525 ERIDAFTDLFLQACD

-1820 R
+1820 P

>member
-1 MQYTSGSTAN
+1 MVS
-11 PRGVV
+11 RV
-16 LSMRNVTE
+16 LVHAYRV
-24 NVDQIIRNYFRH
+24 
-36 EGGAPRLPSSVV
+36 SS
-48 SWLPLYHDMGLMVGL
+48 
-63 FIPLFVGCPVILTS
+63 
-77 PEAFIRKPARWMQ
+77 
-90 LLAKHQAPFSAAPN
+90 
-104 FAFDLAVA
+104 
-112 KTSEEDM
+112 
-119 AGLDLGHVNTII
+119 
-131 NGAEQVQPNT
+131 
-141 ITKFLRRFRPYNL
+141 
-154 MPAAVK
+154 
-160 PSYGM
+160 
-165 AEAVVYLATTKAG
+165 
-178 SPPTS
+178 
-183 TEFDADSLARG
+183 
-194 HAELSTFET
+194 
-203 ERATRLIRYHSD
+203 
-215 DKEPLLRIVDP
+215 
-226 DSNIELGPGR
+226 
-236 IGEIWIH
+236 
-243 GKNVSTGYHNADDAL
+243 
-258 NRDKFQA
+258 
-265 SIREASAGT
+265 
-274 PRSPWLRTGDL
+274 
-285 GFIVGDEFY
+285 
-294 IVGRMKDL
+294 
-302 IIQDGVNHYPD
+302 
-313 DIETTVKEFTG
+313 
-324 GRVAAFSVSDDGV
+324 
-337 EHLVIAAEVRT
+337 
-348 EHGPDKV
+348 
-355 TIMDFST
+355 
-362 IKRLVV
+362 
-368 SALSKLHGLHV
+368 
-379 TDFLLVP
+379 
-386 PGALPKTTSGKI
+386 
-398 SRAACAKQYG
+398 
-408 ANKLQRSSN
+408 
-417 VPMTDG
+417 
-423 SVTADKLQKWFR
+423 
-435 EYLSTHIECHPNEVS
+435 NEVS

-1015 VGQTRDELLAGLAG
+1015 VGQTRDQLLAGLAG

-1820 R
+1820 P

>member
-1 MQYTSGSTAN
+1 
-11 PRGVV
+11 
-16 LSMRNVTE
+16 
-24 NVDQIIRNYFRH
+24 
-36 EGGAPRLPSSVV
+36 
-48 SWLPLYHDMGLMVGL
+48 
-63 FIPLFVGCPVILTS
+63 
-77 PEAFIRKPARWMQ
+77 
-90 LLAKHQAPFSAAPN
+90 
-104 FAFDLAVA
+104 
-112 KTSEEDM
+112 
-119 AGLDLGHVNTII
+119 
-131 NGAEQVQPNT
+131 
-141 ITKFLRRFRPYNL
+141 
-154 MPAAVK
+154 
-160 PSYGM
+160 
-165 AEAVVYLATTKAG
+165 
-178 SPPTS
+178 
-183 TEFDADSLARG
+183 
-194 HAELSTFET
+194 
-203 ERATRLIRYHSD
+203 
-215 DKEPLLRIVDP
+215 
-226 DSNIELGPGR
+226 
-236 IGEIWIH
+236 
-243 GKNVSTGYHNADDAL
+243 
-258 NRDKFQA
+258 
-265 SIREASAGT
+265 
-274 PRSPWLRTGDL
+274 
-285 GFIVGDEFY
+285 
-294 IVGRMKDL
+294 
-302 IIQDGVNHYPD
+302 
-313 DIETTVKEFTG
+313 
-324 GRVAAFSVSDDGV
+324 
-337 EHLVIAAEVRT
+337 
-348 EHGPDKV
+348 
-355 TIMDFST
+355 
-362 IKRLVV
+362 
-368 SALSKLHGLHV
+368 
-379 TDFLLVP
+379 
-386 PGALPKTTSGKI
+386 
-398 SRAACAKQYG
+398 
-408 ANKLQRSSN
+408 
-417 VPMTDG
+417 MTDG

-914 VVAGRPRRAGVSS
+914 VVAGRPRRAVVSS

-1121 ALYRLLMSWG
+1121 ALYRLVMSWG

-1525 ERIDALTDLFLQACD
+1525 ERIDALTDVFLQACD

-1820 R
+1820 P

>member
-1 MQYTSGSTAN
+1 MVS
-11 PRGVV
+11 RV
-16 LSMRNVTE
+16 LVHAYRV
-24 NVDQIIRNYFRH
+24 
-36 EGGAPRLPSSVV
+36 SS
-48 SWLPLYHDMGLMVGL
+48 
-63 FIPLFVGCPVILTS
+63 
-77 PEAFIRKPARWMQ
+77 
-90 LLAKHQAPFSAAPN
+90 
-104 FAFDLAVA
+104 
-112 KTSEEDM
+112 
-119 AGLDLGHVNTII
+119 
-131 NGAEQVQPNT
+131 
-141 ITKFLRRFRPYNL
+141 
-154 MPAAVK
+154 
-160 PSYGM
+160 
-165 AEAVVYLATTKAG
+165 
-178 SPPTS
+178 
-183 TEFDADSLARG
+183 
-194 HAELSTFET
+194 
-203 ERATRLIRYHSD
+203 
-215 DKEPLLRIVDP
+215 
-226 DSNIELGPGR
+226 
-236 IGEIWIH
+236 
-243 GKNVSTGYHNADDAL
+243 
-258 NRDKFQA
+258 
-265 SIREASAGT
+265 
-274 PRSPWLRTGDL
+274 
-285 GFIVGDEFY
+285 
-294 IVGRMKDL
+294 
-302 IIQDGVNHYPD
+302 
-313 DIETTVKEFTG
+313 
-324 GRVAAFSVSDDGV
+324 
-337 EHLVIAAEVRT
+337 
-348 EHGPDKV
+348 
-355 TIMDFST
+355 
-362 IKRLVV
+362 
-368 SALSKLHGLHV
+368 
-379 TDFLLVP
+379 
-386 PGALPKTTSGKI
+386 
-398 SRAACAKQYG
+398 
-408 ANKLQRSSN
+408 
-417 VPMTDG
+417 
-423 SVTADKLQKWFR
+423 
-435 EYLSTHIECHPNEVS
+435 NEVS

-546 LWDFLTEKKC
+546 LWDFLTEKTC

-1820 R
+1820 P

>member
-1 MQYTSGSTAN
+1 
-11 PRGVV
+11 
-16 LSMRNVTE
+16 
-24 NVDQIIRNYFRH
+24 
-36 EGGAPRLPSSVV
+36 
-48 SWLPLYHDMGLMVGL
+48 
-63 FIPLFVGCPVILTS
+63 
-77 PEAFIRKPARWMQ
+77 
-90 LLAKHQAPFSAAPN
+90 
-104 FAFDLAVA
+104 
-112 KTSEEDM
+112 
-119 AGLDLGHVNTII
+119 
-131 NGAEQVQPNT
+131 
-141 ITKFLRRFRPYNL
+141 
-154 MPAAVK
+154 
-160 PSYGM
+160 
-165 AEAVVYLATTKAG
+165 
-178 SPPTS
+178 
-183 TEFDADSLARG
+183 
-194 HAELSTFET
+194 
-203 ERATRLIRYHSD
+203 
-215 DKEPLLRIVDP
+215 
-226 DSNIELGPGR
+226 
-236 IGEIWIH
+236 
-243 GKNVSTGYHNADDAL
+243 
-258 NRDKFQA
+258 
-265 SIREASAGT
+265 
-274 PRSPWLRTGDL
+274 
-285 GFIVGDEFY
+285 
-294 IVGRMKDL
+294 
-302 IIQDGVNHYPD
+302 
-313 DIETTVKEFTG
+313 
-324 GRVAAFSVSDDGV
+324 
-337 EHLVIAAEVRT
+337 
-348 EHGPDKV
+348 
-355 TIMDFST
+355 
-362 IKRLVV
+362 
-368 SALSKLHGLHV
+368 
-379 TDFLLVP
+379 
-386 PGALPKTTSGKI
+386 
-398 SRAACAKQYG
+398 
-408 ANKLQRSSN
+408 
-417 VPMTDG
+417 MTDG

-462 IDVLAI
+462 VDVLAI

-1121 ALYRLLMSWG
+1121 ALYRLVMSWG

-1525 ERIDALTDLFLQACD
+1525 ERIDALTDVFLQACD

-1820 R
+1820 P

>member
-1 MQYTSGSTAN
+1 MVS
-11 PRGVV
+11 RV
-16 LSMRNVTE
+16 LVHAYRV
-24 NVDQIIRNYFRH
+24 
-36 EGGAPRLPSSVV
+36 SS
-48 SWLPLYHDMGLMVGL
+48 
-63 FIPLFVGCPVILTS
+63 
-77 PEAFIRKPARWMQ
+77 
-90 LLAKHQAPFSAAPN
+90 
-104 FAFDLAVA
+104 
-112 KTSEEDM
+112 
-119 AGLDLGHVNTII
+119 
-131 NGAEQVQPNT
+131 
-141 ITKFLRRFRPYNL
+141 
-154 MPAAVK
+154 
-160 PSYGM
+160 
-165 AEAVVYLATTKAG
+165 
-178 SPPTS
+178 
-183 TEFDADSLARG
+183 
-194 HAELSTFET
+194 
-203 ERATRLIRYHSD
+203 
-215 DKEPLLRIVDP
+215 
-226 DSNIELGPGR
+226 
-236 IGEIWIH
+236 
-243 GKNVSTGYHNADDAL
+243 
-258 NRDKFQA
+258 
-265 SIREASAGT
+265 
-274 PRSPWLRTGDL
+274 
-285 GFIVGDEFY
+285 
-294 IVGRMKDL
+294 
-302 IIQDGVNHYPD
+302 
-313 DIETTVKEFTG
+313 
-324 GRVAAFSVSDDGV
+324 
-337 EHLVIAAEVRT
+337 
-348 EHGPDKV
+348 
-355 TIMDFST
+355 
-362 IKRLVV
+362 
-368 SALSKLHGLHV
+368 
-379 TDFLLVP
+379 
-386 PGALPKTTSGKI
+386 
-398 SRAACAKQYG
+398 
-408 ANKLQRSSN
+408 
-417 VPMTDG
+417 
-423 SVTADKLQKWFR
+423 
-435 EYLSTHIECHPNEVS
+435 NEVS

-596 ALRMDPQQRLLLEVS
+596 ALRMDPQQRLLLVVS

-1820 R
+1820 P

>member
-1 MQYTSGSTAN
+1 
-11 PRGVV
+11 
-16 LSMRNVTE
+16 
-24 NVDQIIRNYFRH
+24 
-36 EGGAPRLPSSVV
+36 
-48 SWLPLYHDMGLMVGL
+48 
-63 FIPLFVGCPVILTS
+63 
-77 PEAFIRKPARWMQ
+77 
-90 LLAKHQAPFSAAPN
+90 
-104 FAFDLAVA
+104 
-112 KTSEEDM
+112 
-119 AGLDLGHVNTII
+119 
-131 NGAEQVQPNT
+131 
-141 ITKFLRRFRPYNL
+141 
-154 MPAAVK
+154 
-160 PSYGM
+160 
-165 AEAVVYLATTKAG
+165 
-178 SPPTS
+178 
-183 TEFDADSLARG
+183 
-194 HAELSTFET
+194 
-203 ERATRLIRYHSD
+203 
-215 DKEPLLRIVDP
+215 
-226 DSNIELGPGR
+226 
-236 IGEIWIH
+236 
-243 GKNVSTGYHNADDAL
+243 
-258 NRDKFQA
+258 
-265 SIREASAGT
+265 
-274 PRSPWLRTGDL
+274 
-285 GFIVGDEFY
+285 
-294 IVGRMKDL
+294 
-302 IIQDGVNHYPD
+302 
-313 DIETTVKEFTG
+313 
-324 GRVAAFSVSDDGV
+324 
-337 EHLVIAAEVRT
+337 
-348 EHGPDKV
+348 
-355 TIMDFST
+355 
-362 IKRLVV
+362 
-368 SALSKLHGLHV
+368 
-379 TDFLLVP
+379 
-386 PGALPKTTSGKI
+386 
-398 SRAACAKQYG
+398 
-408 ANKLQRSSN
+408 
-417 VPMTDG
+417 MTDG

-435 EYLSTHIECHPNEVS
+435 EYVSTHIECHPNEVS

-1029 VVAGRPEAGVVCGV
+1029 VVAGRPEARVVCGV

-1820 R
+1820 P

>member
-1 MQYTSGSTAN
+1 
-11 PRGVV
+11 
-16 LSMRNVTE
+16 
-24 NVDQIIRNYFRH
+24 
-36 EGGAPRLPSSVV
+36 
-48 SWLPLYHDMGLMVGL
+48 
-63 FIPLFVGCPVILTS
+63 
-77 PEAFIRKPARWMQ
+77 
-90 LLAKHQAPFSAAPN
+90 
-104 FAFDLAVA
+104 
-112 KTSEEDM
+112 
-119 AGLDLGHVNTII
+119 
-131 NGAEQVQPNT
+131 
-141 ITKFLRRFRPYNL
+141 
-154 MPAAVK
+154 
-160 PSYGM
+160 
-165 AEAVVYLATTKAG
+165 
-178 SPPTS
+178 
-183 TEFDADSLARG
+183 
-194 HAELSTFET
+194 
-203 ERATRLIRYHSD
+203 
-215 DKEPLLRIVDP
+215 
-226 DSNIELGPGR
+226 
-236 IGEIWIH
+236 
-243 GKNVSTGYHNADDAL
+243 
-258 NRDKFQA
+258 
-265 SIREASAGT
+265 
-274 PRSPWLRTGDL
+274 
-285 GFIVGDEFY
+285 
-294 IVGRMKDL
+294 
-302 IIQDGVNHYPD
+302 
-313 DIETTVKEFTG
+313 
-324 GRVAAFSVSDDGV
+324 
-337 EHLVIAAEVRT
+337 
-348 EHGPDKV
+348 
-355 TIMDFST
+355 
-362 IKRLVV
+362 
-368 SALSKLHGLHV
+368 
-379 TDFLLVP
+379 
-386 PGALPKTTSGKI
+386 
-398 SRAACAKQYG
+398 
-408 ANKLQRSSN
+408 
-417 VPMTDG
+417 MTDG

-435 EYLSTHIECHPNEVS
+435 EYVSTHIECHPNEVS

-676 QGPSIVI
+676 QGPPIVI

-1707 GKGLSREVIRVARM
+1707 GKGLFREVIRVARM

-1820 R
+1820 P

>member
-1 MQYTSGSTAN
+1 
-11 PRGVV
+11 
-16 LSMRNVTE
+16 
-24 NVDQIIRNYFRH
+24 
-36 EGGAPRLPSSVV
+36 
-48 SWLPLYHDMGLMVGL
+48 
-63 FIPLFVGCPVILTS
+63 
-77 PEAFIRKPARWMQ
+77 
-90 LLAKHQAPFSAAPN
+90 
-104 FAFDLAVA
+104 
-112 KTSEEDM
+112 
-119 AGLDLGHVNTII
+119 
-131 NGAEQVQPNT
+131 
-141 ITKFLRRFRPYNL
+141 
-154 MPAAVK
+154 
-160 PSYGM
+160 
-165 AEAVVYLATTKAG
+165 
-178 SPPTS
+178 
-183 TEFDADSLARG
+183 
-194 HAELSTFET
+194 
-203 ERATRLIRYHSD
+203 
-215 DKEPLLRIVDP
+215 
-226 DSNIELGPGR
+226 
-236 IGEIWIH
+236 
-243 GKNVSTGYHNADDAL
+243 
-258 NRDKFQA
+258 
-265 SIREASAGT
+265 
-274 PRSPWLRTGDL
+274 
-285 GFIVGDEFY
+285 
-294 IVGRMKDL
+294 
-302 IIQDGVNHYPD
+302 
-313 DIETTVKEFTG
+313 
-324 GRVAAFSVSDDGV
+324 
-337 EHLVIAAEVRT
+337 
-348 EHGPDKV
+348 
-355 TIMDFST
+355 
-362 IKRLVV
+362 
-368 SALSKLHGLHV
+368 
-379 TDFLLVP
+379 
-386 PGALPKTTSGKI
+386 
-398 SRAACAKQYG
+398 
-408 ANKLQRSSN
+408 
-417 VPMTDG
+417 MTDG

-575 GGFLKDVAGF
+575 GGVLKDVAGF

-988 ARPALDVVDV
+988 ARPALDVVGV

-1820 R
+1820 P

>member
-1 MQYTSGSTAN
+1 
-11 PRGVV
+11 
-16 LSMRNVTE
+16 
-24 NVDQIIRNYFRH
+24 
-36 EGGAPRLPSSVV
+36 
-48 SWLPLYHDMGLMVGL
+48 
-63 FIPLFVGCPVILTS
+63 
-77 PEAFIRKPARWMQ
+77 
-90 LLAKHQAPFSAAPN
+90 
-104 FAFDLAVA
+104 
-112 KTSEEDM
+112 
-119 AGLDLGHVNTII
+119 
-131 NGAEQVQPNT
+131 
-141 ITKFLRRFRPYNL
+141 
-154 MPAAVK
+154 
-160 PSYGM
+160 
-165 AEAVVYLATTKAG
+165 
-178 SPPTS
+178 
-183 TEFDADSLARG
+183 
-194 HAELSTFET
+194 
-203 ERATRLIRYHSD
+203 
-215 DKEPLLRIVDP
+215 
-226 DSNIELGPGR
+226 
-236 IGEIWIH
+236 
-243 GKNVSTGYHNADDAL
+243 
-258 NRDKFQA
+258 
-265 SIREASAGT
+265 
-274 PRSPWLRTGDL
+274 
-285 GFIVGDEFY
+285 
-294 IVGRMKDL
+294 
-302 IIQDGVNHYPD
+302 
-313 DIETTVKEFTG
+313 
-324 GRVAAFSVSDDGV
+324 
-337 EHLVIAAEVRT
+337 
-348 EHGPDKV
+348 
-355 TIMDFST
+355 
-362 IKRLVV
+362 
-368 SALSKLHGLHV
+368 
-379 TDFLLVP
+379 
-386 PGALPKTTSGKI
+386 
-398 SRAACAKQYG
+398 
-408 ANKLQRSSN
+408 
-417 VPMTDG
+417 MTDG

-1525 ERIDALTDLFLQACD
+1525 ERIDALTDVFLQACD

-1692 IANPSMNEGFSPNDT
+1692 IANPSMNEGFSPNYT

-1820 R
+1820 P